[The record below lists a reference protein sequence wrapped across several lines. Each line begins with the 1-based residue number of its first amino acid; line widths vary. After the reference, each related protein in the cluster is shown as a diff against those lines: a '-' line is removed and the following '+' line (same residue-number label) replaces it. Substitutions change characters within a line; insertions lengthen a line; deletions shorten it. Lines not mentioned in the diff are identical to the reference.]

1 MKVAVTGAS
10 GHIGANLIRKLI
22 DRGDK
27 VRVLQNKTNLAF
39 KNLDVNIVEGNLNNT
54 GSLIGL
60 CDDVEIVYHLAARIS
75 IGNFS
80 LEQLMKVNFTGTENV
95 INACK
100 ETGVKRMVH
109 FSSIHAYKH
118 EPLDVPLTESN
129 ELNLESNIVYERTKA
144 LAEELVLKNAME
156 NGLEIVVVNPT
167 AVVGP
172 WDFGPS
178 YLGQFLIR
186 LYKKKI
192 PALIPGGYDWVDV
205 RDIADGAIAAA
216 LRGVNGEKY
225 ILSGN
230 WLSLK
235 ELTEFAGRAS
245 GKNLRVPVIPYFL
258 GVIGLPFI
266 QTWAKLKNEHPLY
279 TRESLQILQSGNKN
293 IQHIKAAKALG
304 YVPRPFNITLK
315 DTFNWYKLNKYI

>member
-27 VRVLQNKTNLAF
+27 VRVLQHKTNLAF
-39 KNLDVNIVEGNLNNT
+39 KGLDFSIIEGDLNDR
-54 GSLIGL
+54 GSLIRL
-60 CDDVEIVYHLAARIS
+60 CDDIEIVYHLAARIS

-80 LEQLMKVNFTGTENV
+80 LEQLMKVNFTGTENI

-100 ETGVKRMVH
+100 KTGVKRMVH

-118 EPLDVPLTESN
+118 EPLDVPLNESN
-129 ELNLESNIVYERTKA
+129 ELNLESNIIYERTKA
-144 LAEELVLKNAME
+144 LAEELVLKKAHE

-216 LRGVNGEKY
+216 LYGINGEKY

-235 ELTEFAGRAS
+235 ELTEYASRAS
-245 GKNLRVPVIPYFL
+245 GKNLEVPVIPYFL
-258 GVIGLPFI
+258 GVLGLPFI
-266 QTWAKLKNEHPLY
+266 QTWAKFKNEHPLY
-279 TRESLQILQSGNKN
+279 TSESLQILQSGNKN
-293 IQHIKAAKALG
+293 IQYIKAGKALG

>member
-10 GHIGANLIRKLI
+10 GHIGANLVRKLI

-27 VRVLQNKTNLAF
+27 VSVLQHKTNMAF
-39 KNLDVNIVEGNLNNT
+39 KGLDLSLVEGDLNDM
-54 GSLIGL
+54 GSLIRL
-60 CDDVEIVYHLAARIS
+60 CDDVEIVYHLAALIS

-80 LEQLMKVNFTGTENV
+80 LKQLMKVNFTGTENV

-100 ETGVKRMVH
+100 KTGVKRMVH

-118 EPLDVPLTESN
+118 EPLDVPLNESN
-129 ELNLESNIVYERTKA
+129 ELNLKSNIVYERTKA
-144 LAEELVLKNAME
+144 LAEELALKKAME

-186 LYKKKI
+186 LYKQKI

-205 RDIADGAIAAA
+205 RDIAEGAIAAA
-216 LRGVNGEKY
+216 IHGINGENY

-230 WLSLK
+230 WLSLR
-235 ELTEFAGRAS
+235 EFTEFASRAS
-245 GKNLRVPVIPYFL
+245 GKNLNVPVIPYFL
-258 GVIGLPFI
+258 GVLGLPFI

-279 TRESLQILQSGNKN
+279 TRESLQILQNGNKN
-293 IQHIKAAKALG
+293 IQHFKAGEALG